1 MTKEEAI
8 ELIKHIGI
16 AFVPTDQYGDYDDPE
31 PYEEAIDMA
40 IEALSAEAE
49 QTIRHIENNTKES
62 DLVYRPSAKAVP
74 IHEDGTLEVKVPNA
88 QKVGRVLVMDTDSHI
103 GGGLFYP
110 ESAEAVQGWIPCSER
125 LPSEDGC
132 YLVCMNFK
140 YGNIEG
146 LKNDAQQIV
155 AKSCKISCRTAP
167 EKKPSIRVQFPD
179 GNKVTFYQ
187 TLEGVSPAIVWSEQ
201 WLPFNT

>member
-140 YGNIEG
+140 YGNIEV
-146 LKNDAQQIV
+146 LKWVDGWNCYRGPNGEI
-155 AKSCKISCRTAP
+155 CRGSEIDRADIIAWMPLP
-167 EKKPSIRVQFPD
+167 EPYKG
-179 GNKVTFYQ
+179 GNTDD
-187 TLEGVSPAIVWSEQ
+187 
-201 WLPFNT
+201 